1 MLVHNMPLLIAI
13 VVSFFVSASYSQTT
27 QPQPHD
33 SYSKPDLRSETKDLI
48 AERDANSLL
57 TVLYQSCITRYE
69 GLEKDPVKLIKY
81 GKFCTCY
88 ADEFVKKASNQSI
101 KNMKSGKFDFTN
113 DSEFNSRV
121 SYCKTNFENYEYKPN
136 VKNFLVDETKNGSYL
151 FDGKPHRFTAFKED
165 TLTFETSLL
174 RTVEYK
180 NNSSLY
186 DIEIDTSREEN
197 FLVEIS
203 TGKRYRLNYV
213 PDTNDWAKRNGFD
226 LTFFV
231 KDLNGTLLINSRKNT
246 FATAIPNLNKKTI
259 QLRYYVSSQALVC
272 TALKDIKSRM
282 QTNTAISI
290 FKEILL
296 VAIKSYAGASYGGG
310 TFTATTSSGQMVNGT
325 YTTYDNSWLGEHY
338 SRGLDSVFNGS
349 ANIFEVNSQLEKL
362 GCGNF

>member
-1 MLVHNMPLLIAI
+1 MLIHNMPLLIAI
-13 VVSFFVSASYSQTT
+13 VFSFFVSGSFSQTT
-27 QPQPHD
+27 QPQPND
-33 SYSKPDLRSETKDLI
+33 SYSNSDLRSEAPDPNV
-48 AERDANSLL
+48 EREVNSLL
-57 TVLYQSCITRYE
+57 TILYQSCITRYKE
-69 GLEKDPVKLIKY
+69 LENDPVKLTKY
-81 GKFCTCY
+81 RKFCTCY
-88 ADEFVKKASNQSI
+88 ADEFIKKISI
-101 KNMKSGKFDFTN
+101 QKINDIKSGKFDFTN
-113 DSEFNSRV
+113 DSEFDSRV
-121 SYCKTNFENYEYKPN
+121 SYCKANFDNYEYKPN
-136 VKNFLVDETKNGSYL
+136 IKNFLVNEAKNGSYL

-165 TLTFETSLL
+165 TLNFETSLL

-186 DIEIDTSREEN
+186 DIEIDTSRDEN

-226 LTFFV
+226 FTFFV

-246 FATAIPNLNKKTI
+246 FATAIPNLNKQTI

-282 QTNTAISI
+282 QTNAAISI

-349 ANIFEVNSQLEKL
+349 ANIFEVNSQIEKL
-362 GCGNF
+362 GCENF